1 VSSAALRRASRVTIM
16 HVLFVEDDERLCNA
30 FRDLAR
36 ASGHHADV
44 AYDGHQAMLLA
55 VENRYD
61 TIFLNISLP
70 DVDGRDLCRRLRA
83 AGPSKL
89 ACVVAV
95 TGDDRHNNIGLEH
108 FDGYFVKPFTEEG
121 LRAALD
127 AC

>member
-1 VSSAALRRASRVTIM
+1 ML
-16 HVLFVEDDERLCNA
+16 VLFVEDDARLCDA
-30 FRDLAR
+30 FRDLAI
-36 ASGHHADV
+36 SLGHVAHV

-55 VENRYD
+55 AANSYD
-61 TIFLNISLP
+61 TIFLDLNLP

-95 TGDDRHNNIGLEH
+95 TGDDRHQKEAQEH
-108 FDGYFVKPFTEEG
+108 FDGFFLKPFTADG
-121 LRAALD
+121 FRAVLN